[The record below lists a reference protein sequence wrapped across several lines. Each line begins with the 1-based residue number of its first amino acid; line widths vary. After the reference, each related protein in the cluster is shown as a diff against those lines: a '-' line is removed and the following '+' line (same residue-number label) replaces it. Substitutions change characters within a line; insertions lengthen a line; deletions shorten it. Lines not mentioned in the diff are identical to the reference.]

1 MSVCSISFY
10 PGTKTLNV
18 QGSKSEIIGQKLLQF
33 ASTGSEEQSHF
44 AASNIQTNFVSDD
57 DHEQQEGVEE
67 HETLTSVEI
76 TEDLNAH
83 TKCSKVIEAA
93 IREFRL
99 EVGKLRSEFAERT
112 ARRSDETRLHDEN
125 RDLKQKL
132 QEIEMQYDS
141 LERESRAIQD
151 ENKSL
156 LTALRLLSSEI
167 ANGTK
172 HTAPELNVLADG
184 EWTQAKSSKRVKQS
198 TPSLS
203 SNKNYDQADEN
214 KEAAHASPQTTEHSA
229 EQSGTQQSKGKRSV
243 LLMGDSMIKAIEEQ
257 KLSKSQSVKK
267 ICSRGAKITA
277 IKDQLTPPLQ
287 HTAYDSVIIHAGK
300 NDLNESKPEDVIKGL
315 TEMAEEAIKIRSIK
329 VSVSEL
335 ISQRDENA
343 NEKIMHIN
351 HTIKAVCV
359 SRGWLFIDNARIKVE
374 HLKNKNKG
382 IHLNGDGVKIL
393 ASNFIRQALKAKIKA
408 GNHKRKRDPL
418 WLLAQ
423 TLNKIIRTSS
433 AS

>member
-132 QEIEMQYDS
+132 QELEMQYDS
-141 LERESRAIQD
+141 LKRESRAIQD

-167 ANGTK
+167 PNETK
-172 HTAPELNVLADG
+172 HTAPEINVQADG
-184 EWTQAKSSKRVKQS
+184 E
-198 TPSLS
+198 
-203 SNKNYDQADEN
+203 
-214 KEAAHASPQTTEHSA
+214 
-229 EQSGTQQSKGKRSV
+229 
-243 LLMGDSMIKAIEEQ
+243 
-257 KLSKSQSVKK
+257 
-267 ICSRGAKITA
+267 
-277 IKDQLTPPLQ
+277 
-287 HTAYDSVIIHAGK
+287 
-300 NDLNESKPEDVIKGL
+300 
-315 TEMAEEAIKIRSIK
+315 
-329 VSVSEL
+329 
-335 ISQRDENA
+335 
-343 NEKIMHIN
+343 
-351 HTIKAVCV
+351 
-359 SRGWLFIDNARIKVE
+359 
-374 HLKNKNKG
+374 
-382 IHLNGDGVKIL
+382 
-393 ASNFIRQALKAKIKA
+393 
-408 GNHKRKRDPL
+408 
-418 WLLAQ
+418 
-423 TLNKIIRTSS
+423 
-433 AS
+433 